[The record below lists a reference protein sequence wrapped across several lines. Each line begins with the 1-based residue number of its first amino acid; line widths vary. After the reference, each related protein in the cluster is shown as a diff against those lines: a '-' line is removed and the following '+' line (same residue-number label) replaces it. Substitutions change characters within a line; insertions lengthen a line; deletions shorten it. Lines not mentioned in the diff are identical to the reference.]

1 MSDNPKTDANNPWM
15 AFMNPGFL
23 TQQMSQIGQINPAH
37 LNPFAGFF
45 PGAGAG
51 GASDV
56 NAWMKALD
64 PAEIERRI
72 QELRVVEMW
81 LQTQVNMVGMS
92 LQALSMQKQSM
103 EAIQQATSSVKAAAS
118 AAQAAVTPA
127 AKSTAKRVNRKR

>member
-1 MSDNPKTDANNPWM
+1 MSDNAKFDANNPWM
-15 AFMNPGFL
+15 AFMNPAFL
-23 TQQMSQIGQINPAH
+23 SQQMGQMNPAQ

-51 GASDV
+51 GTPDV

-64 PAEIERRI
+64 PAEIERRM
-72 QELRVVEMW
+72 QELKVVEMW

-103 EAIQQATSSVKAAAS
+103 EAIRSATHSVTNSVTEAAA
-118 AAQAAVTPA
+118 AAQAAVKPA
-127 AKSTAKRVNRKR
+127 AKRSPRKK